1 MFEIDD
7 VGVFLGLDVGK
18 AAHHGHGLTP
28 AGKKVDDKPLHNSEP
43 ELWAV
48 FDKLMRIA
56 DLRRRQED
64 GLLDAGTDREN
75 HDLVIGSN
83 GGVLAY
89 VTGPDGAVYPTRT
102 ASPDEP
108 GLDKVADDLRHFLE
122 MLEHSLTRFIADGET
137 GHL

>member
-28 AGKKVDDKPLHNSEP
+28 AGKKVLDKPLPNSEP

-48 FDKLMRIA
+48 FDK
-56 DLRRRQED
+56 
-64 GLLDAGTDREN
+64 
-75 HDLVIGSN
+75 
-83 GGVLAY
+83 
-89 VTGPDGAVYPTRT
+89 
-102 ASPDEP
+102 
-108 GLDKVADDLRHFLE
+108 VADDLRQFLE
-122 MLEHSLTRFIADGET
+122 MLEHSLTRFIADGEA